1 MSAQEGG
8 ALRCAGIQRFV
19 DTYLDGE
26 FAERDRA
33 EFEEHLVTCE
43 SCRQKTKQ
51 QSDWRSSVRAAAPRE
66 LAPAALRNRVMR
78 QIARQSPQRRSLRRW
93 IQRVLPAAAAA
104 GLLASYGASRLH
116 LSRELRVCDDVI
128 AKHQR
133 NLPVEI
139 TGGTNQVEA
148 WYTDK
153 VDFPVRPPSFGQ
165 GVPLRGGRLADI
177 GEHPAAY
184 LVYDDEGNKVSVF
197 EFDLAELP
205 GSISSAH
212 TAWVRGSEVRL
223 FERRG
228 YNLAVFQLHGV
239 GYAIASA
246 VDQEKLLRLVDIA
259 ISH

>member
-1 MSAQEGG
+1 MSAQEEGG
-8 ALRCAGIQRFV
+8 ALRCAGIMRFV

-33 EFEEHLVTCE
+33 EFEEHLVSCE
-43 SCRQKTKQ
+43 ACRQKTKQ
-51 QSDWRSSVRAAAPRE
+51 QSDWRAAIRKAAPRE
-66 LAPAALRNRVMR
+66 LAPAALRNRVLR
-78 QIARQSPQRRSLRRW
+78 QMSRQSPQRRSLRRW

-116 LSRELRVCDDVI
+116 LARELRVCDDVI

-148 WYTDK
+148 WYQDK

-165 GVPLRGGRLADI
+165 SVPFRGGRLSDI

-205 GSISSAH
+205 EVASARV
-212 TAWVRGSEVRL
+212 AWVRGHEVRL

-239 GYAIASA
+239 GYAITSA
-246 VDQEKLLRLVDIA
+246 VDQEKLIRLVDIA
-259 ISH
+259 MSH